1 MLAIV
6 LVLAGAVS
14 GLKFLAEPSFDYYGG
29 RGQCV
34 KYRVPGH
41 SLVTGYFRI
50 NPQQDIKSNVV
61 VQPRESLCGL
71 MSW

>member
-1 MLAIV
+1 MLAVI
-6 LVLAGAVS
+6 LALAGAVS

-34 KYRVPGH
+34 KYRVPEN

-61 VQPRESLCGL
+61 VPPRASLCGL
-71 MSW
+71 MSP